1 MKHLVISTILAA
13 LLAAC
18 TPSTDSTAGSE
29 SGTASSGSDGTYTI
43 GVMPKLTGIAFFNAT
58 EKGAKDAGKDLGVNV
73 VFDGPVSPSVEDQVT
88 MLTNWIA
95 QGFDAIAIAPNDPDA
110 IAPVLE
116 RARKRGI
123 KVITWD
129 ADAKPEARD
138 FFVNQATNEAV
149 ARTLMDIIAQ
159 GAGEDAK
166 YIIITGTLTA
176 DNQNKWMAEM
186 EKYRQAKYPQ
196 MTNLSETPKAPGEDE
211 AKAMQVTLDSLK
223 AYPDM
228 NAIIAITS
236 VALPGAAE
244 ALRKSGEADRVYLT
258 GLTTPNIMKDYIK
271 DGTVEKFALWNAE
284 DLGYLAVQAA
294 VAALKGELN
303 PGDASFNAGRIGEVQ
318 LDGDAIILGDPIV
331 FDSSNIDQFDF

>member
-1 MKHLVISTILAA
+1 MKHIILGTVIAALAA
-13 LLAAC
+13 GC
-18 TPSTDSTAGSE
+18 SQPP
-29 SGTASSGSDGTYTI
+29 TASTTGDTATATGGDTTYTI

-58 EKGAKDAGKDLGVNV
+58 EKGAKDAATDLGVNV
-73 VFDGPVSPSVEDQVT
+73 VFDGPVTPSVEDQVT

-123 KVITWD
+123 KVVTWD
-129 ADAKPEARD
+129 ADAKPAARD
-138 FFVNQATNEAV
+138 YFVNQATNTAV
-149 ARTLMDIIAQ
+149 AHTLMDLIAD
-159 GAGEDAK
+159 GAGPDAK

-186 EKYRQAKYPQ
+186 ETYRQEKYPQ

-244 ALRKSGEADRVYLT
+244 ALRKSGAADRVYLT

-284 DLGYLAVQAA
+284 DLGYLAVYAA
-294 VAALKGELN
+294 VASLRGDLN
-303 PGDASFNAGRIGEVQ
+303 PGDASFEAGRIGEVQ
-318 LDGDAIILGDPIV
+318 VEGDAIILGDPIV
-331 FDSSNIDQFDF
+331 FDATNIDNYDF

>member
-1 MKHLVISTILAA
+1 
-13 LLAAC
+13 
-18 TPSTDSTAGSE
+18 
-29 SGTASSGSDGTYTI
+29 
-43 GVMPKLTGIAFFNAT
+43 
-58 EKGAKDAGKDLGVNV
+58 
-73 VFDGPVSPSVEDQVT
+73 
-88 MLTNWIA
+88 
-95 QGFDAIAIAPNDPDA
+95 
-110 IAPVLE
+110 
-116 RARKRGI
+116 
-123 KVITWD
+123 
-129 ADAKPEARD
+129 
-138 FFVNQATNEAV
+138 
-149 ARTLMDIIAQ
+149 
-159 GAGEDAK
+159 
-166 YIIITGTLTA
+166 
-176 DNQNKWMAEM
+176 
-186 EKYRQAKYPQ
+186 